1 MIRNRDNNMVFR
13 VVENLQ
19 SRTGAVTFNTLE
31 EAYDTL
37 VMDGKSMV
45 ETLAIFDAN
54 ATDFWTTNRTN
65 IISTIENIQYIWDQ
79 DAQILERIILSES
92 EEVFYGFRSFAYG
105 VLPALRDGRTINTL
119 EAVTV

>member
-1 MIRNRDNNMVFR
+1 MVFR

-45 ETLAIFDAN
+45 ETLAILDAN
-54 ATDFWTTNRTN
+54 ATDFWTTNRAS
-65 IISTIENIQYIWDQ
+65 IISTVESTEYVWHPET
-79 DAQILERIILSES
+79 QILERIILFES
-92 EEVFYGFRSFAYG
+92 EEVFYGFRSFTYG
-105 VLPALRDGRTINTL
+105 VLPAAIHEREVTVL